1 MQKVYN
7 DYTTKLAKIT
17 RRSQNERKENRSNY
31 NQNNRIHKRVADRKA
46 QLVENIIKEFVY
58 GTDEAENEEAKEIF
72 QYIQESKCDLD
83 KLAKWTINN
92 NKFETFRLGLEVW
105 KTLIAERE
113 RKIRYHR
120 SNQDAT

>member
-1 MQKVYN
+1 MKEKKTAVITIR
-7 DYTTKLAKIT
+7 TTEYI
-17 RRSQNERKENRSNY
+17 NEWLTEKAEEK
-31 NQNNRIHKRVADRKA
+31 QWTKA